1 MIFPLDILDMSQLYA
16 IMALILTITSEMIS
30 PLRAPYIRLNKKKL
44 RQTAIAFA
52 ILFLIT
58 VTLELL
64 RIIFRL

>member
-30 PLRAPYIRLNKKKL
+30 PMRAPYMRLNKKKL